1 MTIQSLIKRL
11 SKLTTGYK
19 LKSSPK
25 KNLVEKL
32 RSFKGVKKSKQPF
45 KAAFFVAAD
54 GFKVQSQLLFGK
66 ANYQNVLRTYRTRL
80 EQVWCIT
87 RLQPL
92 DAGIIRAFKC
102 KYRKLLMKCVVSQID
117 EGKKA
122 SEII

>member
-87 RLQPL
+87 SKQ
-92 DAGIIRAFKC
+92 
-102 KYRKLLMKCVVSQID
+102 
-117 EGKKA
+117 
-122 SEII
+122 